1 VTHFHTVP
9 FLKRVICDCFVG
21 VCLAF
26 IATTRFGFRLFHSFI
41 LFSHAEESFVK
52 NLITSPSAQ
61 ALLPPALLYEK
72 KDAIIVDGVPYSAHK
87 DPGKF
92 VQVKKQ
98 VKYFIVDTDGTVY
111 GYNERV

>member
-1 VTHFHTVP
+1 M
-9 FLKRVICDCFVG
+9 
-21 VCLAF
+21 
-26 IATTRFGFRLFHSFI
+26 
-41 LFSHAEESFVK
+41 
-52 NLITSPSAQ
+52 
-61 ALLPPALLYEK
+61 
-72 KDAIIVDGVPYSAHK
+72 DGVPYSAHK